1 MPTSVEAVVDEQGRV
16 KLLQAVRF
24 PSPRRAIVTILDE
37 PSPVPPDV
45 EQPADPTILPWTTK
59 YEPIRQI
66 GKGGM
71 SVVHLARDRQT
82 GALVCVKELQGSAQR
97 STLQQECR
105 ALARLRHPGIL
116 RLFNFEA
123 RGEHPYLVMEYGP
136 GRPLIDH
143 IRARHL
149 AQEPLALIVAQRL
162 FDAVAAA
169 HDETVIHRDLKPEN
183 VLIDESDGS
192 LWPRVLD
199 FGLAVVD
206 QMDDRGAIT
215 AAGVPAGT
223 FIYMAPEQIE
233 AQQLT
238 GACDVYALGQ
248 ICWEMLS
255 GARAFSGSAGQ
266 IVRTKMSQDGLDI
279 ARPLLGVSR
288 GLADLI
294 RACTR
299 RKPAH
304 RPTARA
310 ASDALL
316 ALLPALPQQVN
327 RVPVNLSFLASDGE
341 RPAGWFDGLNYVHRT
356 SMLYSGRVITEA
368 DSPLPTYRLWRT
380 AAAAD
385 EFGVL
390 MQRAPAAH
398 LARLRV
404 RLRGSIRTE
413 RAGRAALWLR
423 ADGAEMNL
431 AFDNMADRPIRGT
444 TGWTT
449 HAVEVDIPAAT
460 QWINFGALL
469 VGDGVMALR
478 SLRLDVRDRTG
489 AWIPLGVPD
498 KPGPA
503 PTPADDAD
511 QLT

>member
-1 MPTSVEAVVDEQGRV
+1 MTSTR
-16 KLLQAVRF
+16 
-24 PSPRRAIVTILDE
+24 T
-37 PSPVPPDV
+37 
-45 EQPADPTILPWTTK
+45 
-59 YEPIRQI
+59 
-66 GKGGM
+66 
-71 SVVHLARDRQT
+71 
-82 GALVCVKELQGSAQR
+82 
-97 STLQQECR
+97 
-105 ALARLRHPGIL
+105 
-116 RLFNFEA
+116 
-123 RGEHPYLVMEYGP
+123 
-136 GRPLIDH
+136 
-143 IRARHL
+143 
-149 AQEPLALIVAQRL
+149 
-162 FDAVAAA
+162 
-169 HDETVIHRDLKPEN
+169 
-183 VLIDESDGS
+183 
-192 LWPRVLD
+192 
-199 FGLAVVD
+199 
-206 QMDDRGAIT
+206 RGAVSSECAHSDI
-215 AAGVPAGT
+215 G
-223 FIYMAPEQIE
+223 
-233 AQQLT
+233 
-238 GACDVYALGQ
+238 
-248 ICWEMLS
+248 WES
-255 GARAFSGSAGQ
+255 WATRRRCS
-266 IVRTKMSQDGLDI
+266 
-279 ARPLLGVSR
+279 SR
-288 GLADLI
+288 GLANLI

-327 RVPVNLSFLASDGE
+327 RVPVNLSFLASAGE
-341 RPAGWFDGLNYVHRT
+341 RPVGWFDGLHYVHRT

-413 RAGRAALWLR
+413 RADRAALWLR